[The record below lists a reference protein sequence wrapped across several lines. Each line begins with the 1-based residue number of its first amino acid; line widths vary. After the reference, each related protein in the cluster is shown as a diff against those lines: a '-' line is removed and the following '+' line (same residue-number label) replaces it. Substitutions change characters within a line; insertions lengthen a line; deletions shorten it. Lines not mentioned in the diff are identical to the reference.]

1 MIVRDLHLASGQ
13 RLATGRRP
21 LVMGILNATP
31 DSFYPASRVNGEQ
44 GILDAALRMAADGA
58 DLLDIGGESS
68 RPGSEY
74 VDAAEE
80 VRRVIPAIRAIRQRT
95 SIPISIDTRKA
106 EVARAALDE
115 GADIINDISALRDDP
130 ELGSLAADRKCPV
143 ILMHMRGTPLTM
155 QREPYYADTIGE
167 IIAELGERVAAAKS
181 CGVSEEA
188 ILLDPGIG
196 FGKRPVDN
204 LLILQGI
211 GQFCRMG
218 FPVVVG
224 VSRKGFIGKV
234 AGGPDGPLPVEER
247 LAGSL
252 AAAANAVVNGADILR
267 VHDVRETAQLVRVL
281 NAIETASL
289 ETTGELAE

>member
-1 MIVRDLHLASGQ
+1 MIVRDLHLAGGR
-13 RLATGRRP
+13 RLALGRRP

-31 DSFYPASRVNGEQ
+31 DSFFPASRVDGEQ

-58 DLLDIGGESS
+58 DLLDLGGESS
-68 RPGSEY
+68 RPGSAY

-80 VRRVIPAIRAIRQRT
+80 VRRIAPALRAIRRRS

-115 GADIINDISALRDDP
+115 GADIVNDISALRDDP
-130 ELGSLAADRKCPV
+130 QLGRLAADRGCPV

-155 QREPYYADTIGE
+155 QREPHYADTISE
-167 IIAELGERVAAAKS
+167 IIAELRERIAAAKS
-181 CGVSEEA
+181 FGVEDKA

-196 FGKRPVDN
+196 FGKRTVDN
-204 LLILQGI
+204 LLILRGI
-211 GQFCRMG
+211 EDFCRLG

-224 VSRKGFIGKV
+224 ASRKGFIGKIS
-234 AGGPDGPLPVEER
+234 GGQEGPLPVEER
-247 LAGSL
+247 LSGSL
-252 AAAANAVVNGADILR
+252 AAAACAAIRGADILR
-267 VHDVRETAQLVRVL
+267 VHDVRETVQLVRVL
-281 NAIETASL
+281 SAIETASL

>member
-1 MIVRDLHLASGQ
+1 MIVRDLHLANGR
-13 RLATGRRP
+13 RLALGRRP

-31 DSFYPASRVNGEQ
+31 DSFFPASRVHGEQ
-44 GILDAALRMAADGA
+44 GVLDAALRMAGDGA

-68 RPGSEY
+68 RPGSAY

-80 VRRVIPAIRAIRQRT
+80 VRRVIPALRAIRRRS

-115 GADIINDISALRDDP
+115 GADIVNDISALRDDP
-130 ELGSLAADRKCPV
+130 QLGRLVADRKCPV
-143 ILMHMRGTPLTM
+143 ILMHMRGTPLSM

-167 IIAELGERVAAAKS
+167 IIAELRDRIAAATS
-181 CGVSEEA
+181 FGVSEDA

-204 LLILQGI
+204 LLILRGI
-211 GQFCRMG
+211 EQFCRLG

-224 VSRKGFIGKV
+224 ASRKGFIGKV
-234 AGGPDGPLPVEER
+234 AGGQGEPLPVEER
-247 LAGSL
+247 LPGSL
-252 AAAANAVVNGADILR
+252 AAAASAAIGGADIIR
-267 VHDVRETAQLVRVL
+267 VHDVRETVQLVRVL
-281 NAIETASL
+281 SAIERANL